1 MGVTAYIL
9 VKSNTS
15 EADRVKDEIETLDG
29 VTQANIVAGDV
40 DFIAKVAV
48 ETPGAVKR
56 YRRQRHPNDQRC
68 RKHPNLHRDGIA
80 PDQLPP
86 AFSRARSMMLAT
98 GSVYS

>member
-1 MGVTAYIL
+1 VIMGVTAYIL

-48 ETPGAVKR
+48 ETPGAVK
-56 YRRQRHPNDQRC
+56 DIVAS
-68 RKHPNLHRDGIA
+68 GIQTISGVENTQTYIA
-80 PDQLPP
+80 
-86 AFSRARSMMLAT
+86 ME
-98 GSVYS
+98 

>member
-48 ETPGAVKR
+48 ESPGAVK
-56 YRRQRHPNDQRC
+56 DIVAS
-68 RKHPNLHRDGIA
+68 GIQTISGVENTQTYIA
-80 PDQLPP
+80 
-86 AFSRARSMMLAT
+86 ME
-98 GSVYS
+98 

>member
-1 MGVTAYIL
+1 VIMGVTAYIL

-48 ETPGAVKR
+48 ETPGAVK
-56 YRRQRHPNDQRC
+56 DIVAS
-68 RKHPNLHRDGIA
+68 GIQTISGVENTQTYIA
-80 PDQLPP
+80 
-86 AFSRARSMMLAT
+86 M
-98 GSVYS
+98 G